1 MPAISNPD
9 SFSWFRSDTGRYLF
23 QSSIDVFNNNYS
35 GLLFIKPLGNIRRIV
50 FITETGIKIF
60 DFEFS
65 ETGESKVHYCL
76 EAMNRKSV
84 INTLLKDMSL
94 LLYNIP
100 ENSKVTV
107 MQDKTT
113 GKMIFR
119 LKDNYGKRYC
129 IINRKIQRVE
139 ELISTGAFTNK
150 LNIKFFST
158 KISEPDSIILSH
170 YNLKLKMH
178 LINLNEN

>member
-1 MPAISNPD
+1 
-9 SFSWFRSDTGRYLF
+9 
-23 QSSIDVFNNNYS
+23 
-35 GLLFIKPLGNIRRIV
+35 
-50 FITETGIKIF
+50 
-60 DFEFS
+60 
-65 ETGESKVHYCL
+65 
-76 EAMNRKSV
+76 
-84 INTLLKDMSL
+84 
-94 LLYNIP
+94 
-100 ENSKVTV
+100 
-107 MQDKTT
+107 MQNKGT

-139 ELISTGAFTNK
+139 ELISTGTFTNK